1 MNLAKMLLMEKG
13 AKRTILILNY
23 DVSNDSILQFS
34 WSIYTGKVY
43 VS

>member
-13 AKRTILILNY
+13 AKRTILNY